1 MRLRQLQLR
10 GGAFFTHLSLA
21 LLCWLTRPPQAYL
34 RLANVPFVSEPCAT
48 PDASPTG
55 APRHRAPRQP
65 RSPFA
70 PPNPRTTGSR
80 ASARAH
86 SPPGALPALLFDG
99 DAAPPAELASDGD
112 EAQAATAAAAYA
124 AAQGF
129 DLDVQL
135 TPPQRADAAAF
146 RALIQERVAPALVSR
161 PACGAAGARRRC
173 DRGSSSLMLWR
184 LL

>member
-1 MRLRQLQLR
+1 MRHA
-10 GGAFFTHLSLA
+10 G
-21 LLCWLTRPPQAYL
+21 
-34 RLANVPFVSEPCAT
+34 RLAHRCA
-48 PDASPTG
+48 PPSRPA
-55 APRHRAPRQP
+55 
-65 RSPFA
+65 RSLVGFQ
-70 PPNPRTTGSR
+70 PPNPCTRLTRSTR
-80 ASARAH
+80 AR

-129 DLDVQL
+129 DLDAQL

-161 PACGAAGARRRC
+161 PACAQRACRGAEIAARVALV
-173 DRGSSSLMLWR
+173 SWR
-184 LL
+184 LLQTTRGR